1 MPIKNY
7 TTKVPAVQT
16 VGEIQGILAAHGA
29 RKVMMDYAE
38 NGKVTAV
45 TFALDC
51 CGSLHGFRLEA
62 RPDGVKAV
70 MAKERTKCDD
80 EQAERIAWRNLK
92 DWIAAQVALV
102 ETEQATMDGHERGVT
117 SHWRESSDYQQMGP
131 CDRWLPRGIRPEG
144 STSLLPG
151 RLGTGRS
158 CEMVDAN
165 AGGRMAHAQR
175 AKTTGGARGLDEG
188 LVRPHL

>member
-1 MPIKNY
+1 MVMPMDQSSLM
-7 TTKVPAVQT
+7 A
-16 VGEIQGILAAHGA
+16 ILAEE
-29 RKVMMDYAE
+29 YAE
-38 NGKVTAV
+38 NGRVTAV

-102 ETEQATMDGHERGVT
+102 ETEQATMDELFFPKLV
-117 SHWRESSDYQQMGP
+117 
-131 CDRWLPRGIRPEG
+131 DRNEKTLYEAFQTGQ
-144 STSLLPG
+144 LM
-151 RLGTGRS
+151 LG
-158 CEMVDAN
+158 D
-165 AGGRMAHAQR
+165 GGR
-175 AKTTGGARGLDEG
+175 
-188 LVRPHL
+188 

>member
-38 NGKVTAV
+38 NGTVTAV

-51 CGSLHGFRLEA
+51 CGSLNGFRLEA

-70 MAKERTKCDD
+70 MEKERVKCDD
-80 EQAERIAWRNLK
+80 AQAERIAWRNLK

-102 ETEQATMDGHERGVT
+102 ETAQATMDELFLPKLV
-117 SHWRESSDYQQMGP
+117 
-131 CDRWLPRGIRPEG
+131 DRNEKTLYEVFRTGQ
-144 STSLLPG
+144 LM
-151 RLGTGRS
+151 LGDG
-158 CEMVDAN
+158 E
-165 AGGRMAHAQR
+165 
-175 AKTTGGARGLDEG
+175 
-188 LVRPHL
+188 

>member
-70 MAKERTKCDD
+70 MAKERTRCDD
-80 EQAERIAWRNLK
+80 EQAERIAS
-92 DWIAAQVALV
+92 QVALV
-102 ETEQATMDGHERGVT
+102 ETEQATMDELFF
-117 SHWRESSDYQQMGP
+117 P
-131 CDRWLPRGIRPEG
+131 KLIDRNEKTLYEVFQTGQ
-144 STSLLPG
+144 LM
-151 RLGTGRS
+151 LG
-158 CEMVDAN
+158 D
-165 AGGRMAHAQR
+165 GG
-175 AKTTGGARGLDEG
+175 
-188 LVRPHL
+188 